1 MRKRAALVILAVG
14 LLTVPLWVPNP
25 YHLHVLIMAGIFA
38 ILALSL
44 NLLLGY
50 TGQLSLGHTAF
61 FGIGAYTSALLTL
74 RLRGGMSRRAGDQRV
89 PEVRRHTAR
98 SSE

>member
-1 MRKRAALVILAVG
+1 MRRGSLLGLAVIG
-14 LLTVPLWVPNP
+14 LTAPLWIPNP

-50 TGQLSLGHTAF
+50 TGQLSLGHAAF
-61 FGIGAYTSALLTL
+61 FGIDRKSTRLNSSHIQKSRMPSSA
-74 RLRGGMSRRAGDQRV
+74 
-89 PEVRRHTAR
+89 
-98 SSE
+98 